1 MEEKSVNREAAVKK
15 GHRNDHRRR
24 RGKPRNV
31 VLTAFCAGLVV
42 ILLGMGVYVAQWY
55 LNLGRIKAE
64 GARYAGMYGGR
75 GSASAPQSVPTGVSP
90 LLSPQPT
97 ATPRADATPIPT
109 VAPTTAP
116 TTAPVPTERSAPA
129 PTSMPAIGP
138 DADMPVAVDEPI
150 SVEAT
155 AEVTVG
161 PESAPAPTPAAP
173 GADMPAAVDV
183 PIPTEATA
191 GSGVIPAQASTATA
205 AAPREDPSAMPEPA
219 FKPDSAMPVP
229 VDEPIPTPDGDT
241 LVIALPTAPP
251 VQDSFKAL
259 LAANPDT
266 VGFLEIEEMLSLPV
280 VQRPNDNE
288 YYLDHSFEGAKALEG
303 ALFLDG
309 MNRLVPEDD
318 CLIVYGHNM
327 KNRTMFGRLSA
338 YGDISHI
345 HQHPVV
351 HFDTIYENRSYVVFA
366 AFSASMAQGDP
377 RYFDVR
383 NFIFDEDGFEKFV
396 LKLQSRSVFKSPVDV
411 RYGDGLLLLVTCDYS
426 NREGRFILALRRLR
440 PDENEGNM
448 FALMLRAEMKR

>member
-1 MEEKSVNREAAVKK
+1 MKK
-15 GHRNDHRRR
+15 GHRNDHGRRHGR
-24 RGKPRNV
+24 PRNV

-42 ILLGMGVYVAQWY
+42 IMLGMGVYVAQWY
-55 LNLGRIKAE
+55 LNLGRIRAE
-64 GARYAGMYGGR
+64 GARYAQMYGGR
-75 GSASAPQSVPTGVSP
+75 GSTPETQSDQNVVPPPSSAEPTAAPTMAATPTPVPSSV
-90 LLSPQPT
+90 PT
-97 ATPRADATPIPT
+97 ATPVPTSASTPT
-109 VAPTTAP
+109 
-116 TTAPVPTERSAPA
+116 PVPMERPTSA

-150 SVEAT
+150 LVEAT
-155 AEVTVG
+155 AEVTG
-161 PESAPAPTPAAP
+161 RTESAPTQPPAVQ
-173 GADMPAAVDV
+173 GADMPVAVDV
-183 PIPTEATA
+183 PIPAEATT
-191 GSGVIPAQASTATA
+191 GSTVV
-205 AAPREDPSAMPEPA
+205 PEPSSMPA
-219 FKPDSAMPVP
+219 VTEPQAEASAVGPDSDMPVP

-251 VQDSFKAL
+251 VQDSFRTL

-303 ALFLDG
+303 TLFLDG

-327 KNRTMFGRLSA
+327 KNHTMFGRLNA
-338 YGDISHI
+338 YGDVSHLR
-345 HQHPVV
+345 QHPVV
-351 HFDTIYENRSYVVFA
+351 HFDTLYENRSYVAFA
-366 AFSASMAQGDP
+366 AFSASMAQGDS

-383 NFIFDEDGFEKFV
+383 NFIFDEDGFDKFV

-426 NREGRFILALRRLR
+426 NREGRFILALRQLR

-448 FALMLRAEMKR
+448 FALMLQAEMKQ